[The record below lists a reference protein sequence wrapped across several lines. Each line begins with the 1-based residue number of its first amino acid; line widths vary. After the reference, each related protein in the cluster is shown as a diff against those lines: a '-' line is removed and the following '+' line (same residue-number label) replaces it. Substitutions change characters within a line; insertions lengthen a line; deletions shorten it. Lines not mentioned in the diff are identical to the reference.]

1 MTRPLG
7 PSEIAKPVPAHRPKW
22 AWGVLALT
30 LALLPLIG
38 MGLKNVK
45 LSNDTESWL
54 PLDDP
59 HGQILR
65 WHQDAFKT
73 GDTIMVS
80 WEGSTL
86 NDPRVEALAARL
98 NGESGEQPFGVSNAT
113 APHKALANMVD
124 LDVPQEEA
132 LRRLRGTFLGSG
144 FLKIRLTDHGRQH
157 REQAATKLIEA
168 GEELGLNAEIY
179 PAVIEPEEWLAADA
193 ATAPGDEE
201 ESELSRPFPAIPAH
215 DLQLRWR
222 EISPETPAA
231 EQMTK
236 SLADLEIDGEPI
248 VEESFFAYGSPVA
261 VSIEFT
267 EEGLLHLNETMA
279 ALHAAAEQTG
289 IAEEDLHLGG
299 SAVVSHRLSTESGRA
314 LWNPDHPLW
323 KFYKRSPVILS
334 ALVGMLIS
342 FVVLRS
348 MWLAAIVM
356 FVSVYSATA
365 MMALVASLGTHFNLV
380 LVVMPNLLMVLT
392 LSGSIHLANYWS
404 HAVVNGDPRPVESAV
419 KTAGLPAFIASLTT
433 AIGLMS
439 LLTSQLTPV
448 RDFGWYSAW
457 GCMLSLFLILG
468 VLPAILALFPPRGA
482 KAIAESSEGW
492 ETLGDVI
499 SPRYKWIA
507 GAAAVLTAAGCWG
520 LLYFK
525 TETKG
530 IRYFPE
536 ETRVVKDY
544 RYLEESLSGI
554 INLDVDIHFPGER
567 ETEDSEEGET
577 DEPPDFDRRNVFDRM
592 RIVQQVEEAVRSHP
606 MITGTLSVVDFQV
619 LPEPPG
625 SEATS
630 RDRILYGRR
639 AQRTEN
645 ELFVEPREGAS
656 QFVQLADAPLD
667 VSLEDRDLD
676 WRAGEEVWRI
686 RAQCSVMSDTNMG
699 VLVNEVNQEVSAA
712 LAGEE
717 DVQFAVTGLVPLM
730 LRTQQEVLDSL
741 VNSFGLSFLFIVFV
755 RALVLRNI
763 TAGFITMFP
772 NFLPVLVVFGMISWA
787 GIAVDMGTMITASVA
802 LGIAD
807 DCTVHLLTWFQE
819 GIRKGLGRREAVSN
833 ALRHCG
839 PAMWQTSVS
848 ISLGLLMLW
857 GADLL
862 LISRF
867 GWLMAAQILL
877 ALVADII
884 LTPALLC
891 GTLGKM
897 LEEQER
903 KRRPVPPPELTI
915 SPSESRPVKAEQAP
929 TVEAA
934 PAPAVETSS
943 TATGASSAKP
953 GEQA

>member
-1 MTRPLG
+1 MNRPLG
-7 PSEIAKPVPAHRPKW
+7 PSPAVSARSARPKW
-22 AWGVLALT
+22 AWGVFAAA

-38 MGLKNVK
+38 LGLKQVK

-65 WHQDAFKT
+65 WHQEAFST
-73 GDTIMVS
+73 NDTIIVS

-86 NDPRVEALAARL
+86 NDPRVEAFAARL
-98 NGESGEQPFGVSNAT
+98 NGEAGEQPFGVNEAT
-113 APHKALANMVD
+113 APHKALANMVE
-124 LDVPQEEA
+124 LEVPQEEA
-132 LRRLRGTFLGSG
+132 LERLRGTFIGGG
-144 FLKIRLTDHGRQH
+144 FLKVRFTEHGRQH
-157 REQAATKLIEA
+157 REQAEQKLIEA
-168 GEELGLNAEIY
+168 GDDLGLEVEVY
-179 PAVIEPEEWLAADA
+179 PAVTEPEEWFVAAD
-193 ATAPGDEE
+193 D
-201 ESELSRPFPAIPAH
+201 ESELVRPFAAIPVH
-215 DLQLRWR
+215 DLQLRWK
-222 EISPETPAA
+222 EISPVSPAA
-231 EQMTK
+231 EKMEQALVAT
-236 SLADLEIDGEPI
+236 EIDGQPI
-248 VEESFFAYGSPVA
+248 VEEAFFAYGSPVA
-261 VSIEFT
+261 VSVSFN
-267 EEGLLHLNETMA
+267 EEGLVQLNRTMEELYDA
-279 ALHAAAEQTG
+279 AHEVG
-289 IAEEDLHLGG
+289 IDEEDLHLGG

-323 KFYKRSPVILS
+323 KFYKRSPVLLS
-334 ALVGMLIS
+334 GIVGMLIS

-348 MWLAAIVM
+348 MWLATIVM
-356 FVSVYSATA
+356 FVSVYSAAA
-365 MMALVASLGTHFNLV
+365 MLALVSALGIELNLV

-404 HAVVNGDPRPVESAV
+404 HAVVNGDPNPVVSAV
-419 KTAGLPAFIASLTT
+419 RTAAMPAFIASLTT

-457 GCMLSLFLILG
+457 GCMLSLLLILG
-468 VLPAILALFPPRGA
+468 VLPAILALYPPRGA
-482 KAIAESSEGW
+482 AAIAKSSVRW

-507 GAAAVLTAAGCWG
+507 GASALLTVIGCWG

-536 ETRVVKDY
+536 ETRVVQDY

-554 INLDVDIHFPGER
+554 INLDVDVRFAGKR
-567 ETEDSEEGET
+567 ESEADEDTGR
-577 DEPPDFDRRNVFDRM
+577 DFNRQNIFDRM
-592 RIVQQVEEAVRSHP
+592 QIVQRVEEAVAAHP
-606 MITGTLSVVDFQV
+606 VITGTLSVVDFQV
-619 LPEPPG
+619 IPEPPG
-625 SEATS
+625 ADASS
-630 RDRILYGRR
+630 RERILYGRR

-645 ELFVEPREGAS
+645 ELFHEQREGAG
-656 QFVQLADAPLD
+656 QFVQLVDVPLD
-667 VSLEDRDLD
+667 LTLEDRAID
-676 WRAGEEVWRI
+676 WQSGDEVWRI
-686 RAQCSVMSDTNMG
+686 RAQCSVMADLNFAKLLEEIDHS
-699 VLVNEVNQEVSAA
+699 VSQA
-712 LAGEE
+712 LADE
-717 DVQFAVTGLVPLM
+717 DGVEYAVTGLVPLM

-741 VNSFGLSFLFIVFV
+741 VNSFGLSFLFIVLV

-763 TAGFITMFP
+763 AAGFITMFP

-787 GIAVDMGTMITASVA
+787 GITVDMGTMITASVA

-819 GIRKGLGRREAVSN
+819 SIRQGLDRRAAVKN

-897 LEEQER
+897 LEESNRR
-903 KRRPVPPPELTI
+903 KRPVPPPNLTI
-915 SPSESRPVKAEQAP
+915 TQSEAKPTAGVEVVKVDSNG
-929 TVEAA
+929 TVAA
-934 PAPAVETSS
+934 PVPSS
-943 TATGASSAKP
+943 IDSSLP
-953 GEQA
+953 GQ